1 MAAPLTKENL
11 DEINEALKVSKDVK
25 AVIARAKTAGIE
37 VEEIERTLLDNE
49 KRLQAIKSAFF
60 PSGRA

>member
-11 DEINEALKVSKDVK
+11 EEINEALKASKDVK

-37 VEEIERTLLDNE
+37 VEEIEKTLLDNE

>member
-1 MAAPLTKENL
+1 MAAPLTRENL
-11 DEINEALKVSKDVK
+11 DEINEALKASKDVK

-37 VEEIERTLLDNE
+37 VEEIEKTLLDNE
-49 KRLQAIKSAFF
+49 KRLQAIKSGFV

>member
-25 AVIARAKTAGIE
+25 SVIARAKTAGIE
-37 VEEIERTLLDNE
+37 VEEIEKTLLDNE

>member
-25 AVIARAKTAGIE
+25 SVIARAKTAGIE

>member
-11 DEINEALKVSKDVK
+11 DEINEALKASKDVK

-37 VEEIERTLLDNE
+37 VEEIEKTLLDNE

>member
-37 VEEIERTLLDNE
+37 VEEIEKTLLDNE